1 MDVPVRSG
9 VQANETHGTM
19 EAGSVLVPAHEHP
32 ESIRFED
39 CFWYTTMN
47 VPGHGVVR
55 GDWTIDDF
63 DQYVGGINVAGKS
76 VVDVGCA
83 SGYLSFEA
91 ERRGARVTSFDAAS
105 MAQLCQVPF
114 LENLYFRN
122 RDLWDEQEESGP
134 GLRRMKNSYWYMHQR
149 LASSCHTAYGDL
161 FRLYRSVDAH
171 DIVIAGAILE
181 HLNDQ
186 ISAIASMARV
196 AKEAIVIAFTSV
208 LDTDEMIAKPILPL
222 TNPKDDITWWVYSRG
237 LYRRVLNNVGFD
249 IAEIR
254 SSCAL
259 HETTGELVNRETII
273 AKRSRSFSDS
283 P

>member
-1 MDVPVRSG
+1 
-9 VQANETHGTM
+9 
-19 EAGSVLVPAHEHP
+19 
-32 ESIRFED
+32 
-39 CFWYTTMN
+39 MN
-47 VPGHGVVR
+47 VPGHGLVR

-63 DQYVGGINVAGKS
+63 DQYVGGINVAGKT
-76 VVDVGCA
+76 VLDVGCA

-122 RDLWDEQEESGP
+122 RDLWDAQEERGP
-134 GLRRMKNSYWYMHQR
+134 GLRRMKNSYWYMHER
-149 LASSCHTAYGDL
+149 LASSCSVAYGDL

-196 AKEAIVIAFTSV
+196 AKETIIIGFTSV
-208 LDTDEMIAKPILPL
+208 LDTDEMIAQPVTAL
-222 TNPKDDITWWVYSRG
+222 TNPKDDITWFTLGACIV
-237 LYRRVLNNVGFD
+237 VF
-249 IAEIR
+249 
-254 SSCAL
+254 
-259 HETTGELVNRETII
+259 
-273 AKRSRSFSDS
+273 
-283 P
+283 